1 MVDAG
6 VPVNTPEVSW
16 PRETPLYAAARVG
29 DLPMVQYLVET
40 AKADIEAGTSLVRTT
55 IGDTPLQVALKHD
68 YEAVYLYLL
77 AQGAVLSETFTIGDV
92 VRHDSLGAAE
102 FLYARGV
109 AVRTTD
115 LEDAVGC
122 DGKARCIQWLV
133 DRGAAI
139 TDDIVFAAAERGE
152 YEVVKCLLANGGNR

>member
-6 VPVNTPEVSW
+6 VPVNTPEASY

-40 AKADIEAGTSLVRTT
+40 AKADIEAG
-55 IGDTPLQVALKHD
+55 GDSSPRYTPLRIALMHD

-77 AQGAVLSETFTIGDV
+77 AQGAVLSDELTIGDV
-92 VRHDSLGAAE
+92 VRHDSLGAAK

-109 AVRTTD
+109 AVRTED
-115 LEDAVGC
+115 LRFALLC
-122 DGKARCIQWLV
+122 SDGNLRCIQWLV

-139 TDDIVFAAAERGE
+139 TDEMVFIAAEFGK
-152 YEVVKCLLANGGNR
+152 YDYLKFLLANGGNR